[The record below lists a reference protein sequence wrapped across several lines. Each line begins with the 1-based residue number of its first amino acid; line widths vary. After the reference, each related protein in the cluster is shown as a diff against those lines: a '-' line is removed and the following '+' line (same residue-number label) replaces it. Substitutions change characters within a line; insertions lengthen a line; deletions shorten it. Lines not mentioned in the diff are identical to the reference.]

1 MQGNNKE
8 KTSHFWQAVKEKL
21 RWFTP
26 GIGIKRW
33 ILLILIGTTLLGL
46 GFGVL
51 ALDVYRTA
59 PDTWWLPVLS
69 FLSLRFLDRI
79 LRAIIFG
86 GLGLAFV
93 LLGTWQ
99 LNRTLLRPFLRPG
112 QPVIDAVST
121 FRKRERGPKIVTI
134 GGGNGLSTLLRGLK
148 SLTNNLTAIVTV
160 ADNGGSSGEIRRNM
174 GILPPGDL
182 RNCLAALSDDE
193 ELLTQVFQYRFGESA
208 GLNGHSFGNLF
219 ITALADITGSF
230 EEAVAESGRVLAIQG
245 RVLPSTLH
253 DVQLVASVQSKRAY
267 RFKRVEGESEIPK
280 VEGTIKRVWLEPN
293 NPTAFPPAIQAILG
307 ADLIVVGPGSLF
319 TSILPNLLVPEIAE
333 AIKASRALKFFICN
347 VATQKG
353 ETDKFNVGDHVR
365 MIEKHLGHRL
375 FDVIVCNNHYEGPLS
390 EGVDWVKPE
399 EDLDQH
405 WAIYQTKLVDT
416 HNPWRHEKEK
426 LADTIMELYLEKT
439 GPLAQRNG
447 N

>member
-1 MQGNNKE
+1 MQGKNKDQ
-8 KTSHFWQAVKEKL
+8 TSHFWQAIKEKL
-21 RWFTP
+21 RWFIP

-46 GFGVL
+46 GFAVL

-59 PDTWWLPVLS
+59 PETWWLPVLS
-69 FLSLRFLDRI
+69 FLSLRFLDRT

-99 LNRTLLRPFLRPG
+99 LNRNLLRPFLRPG

-148 SLTNNLTAIVTV
+148 IHTNNLTAIVTV
-160 ADNGGSSGEIRRNM
+160 ADNGGSSGEIRRTM

-319 TSILPNLLVPEIAE
+319 TSLLPNLLVPQIAE
-333 AIKASRALKFFICN
+333 AIKASRALKFYICN

-365 MIEKHLGHRL
+365 MLEKHLGHRL
-375 FDVIVCNNHYEGPLS
+375 FDVIVCNNNYEGPLS

-447 N
+447 S